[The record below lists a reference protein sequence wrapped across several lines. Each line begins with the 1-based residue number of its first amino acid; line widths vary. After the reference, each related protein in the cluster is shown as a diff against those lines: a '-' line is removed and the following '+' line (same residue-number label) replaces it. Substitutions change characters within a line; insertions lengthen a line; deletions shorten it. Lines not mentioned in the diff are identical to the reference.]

1 MFSSGFVNDI
11 TKRYSPLSDPTRSL
25 TQSARRHF
33 VTLTEIWRASY
44 YLQSWAYQ
52 SLLTLN
58 SAFVCFVSVTFK
70 ASIGISD
77 VENYLPVII
86 GHQNDLTNYNAPRL
100 TLRISF
106 PVPFRSL
113 TLRSTFKW
121 THNGT
126 VLPVRNFGRVFVR
139 PTTGVLNIFPSILED
154 EGVYQSFISNELGT
168 MFGRKFRMKF
178 RGDLIIHFVAS

>member
-1 MFSSGFVNDI
+1 MFHQYVV
-11 TKRYSPLSDPTRSL
+11 
-25 TQSARRHF
+25 A
-33 VTLTEIWRASY
+33 
-44 YLQSWAYQ
+44 
-52 SLLTLN
+52 
-58 SAFVCFVSVTFK
+58 SAFVIVSFASVVTGQNACIPLPCNSGESCVQGQNTYCLCKQGYTGQNCTQLTFK

-100 TLRISF
+100 RSRISF

-126 VLPVRNFGRVFVR
+126 VLPVRNFGRVLCKTDHRGIEHLFH
-139 PTTGVLNIFPSILED
+139 
-154 EGVYQSFISNELGT
+154 Y
-168 MFGRKFRMKF
+168 FGR
-178 RGDLIIHFVAS
+178 